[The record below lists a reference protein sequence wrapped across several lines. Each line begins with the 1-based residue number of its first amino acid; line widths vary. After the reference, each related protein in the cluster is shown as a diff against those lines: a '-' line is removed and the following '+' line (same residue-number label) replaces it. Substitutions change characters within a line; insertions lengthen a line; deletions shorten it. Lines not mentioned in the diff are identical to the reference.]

1 MNAPS
6 SNIGTSTASKTAD
19 LRVARSFR
27 PAKGARSH
35 TRRKED
41 DIWHQL
47 HGDEALRLLD
57 VDPRSGLTGE
67 EASRR
72 QEKFGFNSIT
82 HRPPPPAWLRF
93 LRQFNQ
99 PLVYLLL

>member
-1 MNAPS
+1 MSATPTTSGAPP
-6 SNIGTSTASKTAD
+6 ASRGRAGG
-19 LRVARSFR
+19 RNGRA
-27 PAKGARSH
+27 GASE
-35 TRRKED
+35 RRKED

-57 VDPRSGLTGE
+57 VDPRLGLTTA
-67 EASRR
+67 EALQR
-72 QEKFGFNSIT
+72 QAKYGFNSIT
-82 HRPPPPAWLRF
+82 QRPPPAAWRRF